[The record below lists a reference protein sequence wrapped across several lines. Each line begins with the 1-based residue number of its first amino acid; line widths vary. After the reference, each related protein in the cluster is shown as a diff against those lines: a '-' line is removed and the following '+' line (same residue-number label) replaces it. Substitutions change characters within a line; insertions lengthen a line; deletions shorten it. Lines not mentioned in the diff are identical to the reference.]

1 MPMPQS
7 FMPRDVVTFLVPGTR
22 TKDAQAVTRWQET
35 NLDIWANLEVIV
47 TKSSIKYPLRLI
59 SNSKVPDEGSRL
71 VS

>member
-1 MPMPQS
+1 M
-7 FMPRDVVTFLVPGTR
+7 FLVLEPKMLKPSRDGKRLTF
-22 TKDAQAVTRWQET
+22 
-35 NLDIWANLEVIV
+35 DIWANSEVIV